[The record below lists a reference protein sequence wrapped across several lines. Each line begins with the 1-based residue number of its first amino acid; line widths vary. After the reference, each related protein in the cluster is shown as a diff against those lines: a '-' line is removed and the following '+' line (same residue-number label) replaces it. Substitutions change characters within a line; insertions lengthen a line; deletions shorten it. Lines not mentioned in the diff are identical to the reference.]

1 MQYKKKIYNKK
12 IEKKI
17 QSIRI
22 FVFIL
27 SIGALGLISIISLN
41 VAINQGKIRLNPR
54 IVDEY
59 TLAQEYYRKKDYN
72 KAKSILKKEIATTID
87 PKKEY
92 LVL

>member
-12 IEKKI
+12 IEKKL

-41 VAINQGKIRLNPR
+41 VAINQGKIKLNPR
-54 IVDEY
+54 IVDES
-59 TLAQEYYRKKDYN
+59 TR
-72 KAKSILKKEIATTID
+72 IL
-87 PKKEY
+87 
-92 LVL
+92 

>member
-1 MQYKKKIYNKK
+1 MK
-12 IEKKI
+12 
-17 QSIRI
+17 
-22 FVFIL
+22 
-27 SIGALGLISIISLN
+27 ISLN
-41 VAINQGKIRLNPR
+41 VAINQGKIKLNPR

-92 LVL
+92 VKYIMIHKIMKKL

>member
-12 IEKKI
+12 IEKKL

-41 VAINQGKIRLNPR
+41 VAINQGKIKLNPR

-59 TLAQEYYRKKDYN
+59 TLAQEYYRKKDF
-72 KAKSILKKEIATTID
+72 STRIL
-87 PKKEY
+87 
-92 LVL
+92 